1 MKTTIIQLDI
11 EWGSPLA
18 NIRRVERLMAEAPDS
33 DLYVLPEMWSTG
45 FATEPDGIAESESTS
60 VSLSWMRTTA
70 RRLNCA
76 ISGSLAISLSN
87 HNSCVPSVASEQS
100 SSAQLSTLNS
110 QFFVNRHYFIDGR
123 SGSETYYDKHHL
135 FTYGHEDRYYQPG
148 SSHSIVEYC
157 GFRILLLTCYDLRFP
172 VWSRYSDALAYDT
185 IIAVAN
191 WPESRQNA
199 WQILTRARAMENQ
212 AYLIGCNR
220 VGDDKYSHYRGQSA
234 IISPIG
240 KTLASC
246 QPNKEQTVS
255 FTLDLETVCHLR
267 SKFKV
272 LDDRD
277 IR

>member
-11 EWGSPLA
+11 EWGRPLE

-70 RRLNCA
+70 RRLHCA
-76 ISGSLAISLSN
+76 ISGSLAMNISN
-87 HNSCVPSVASEQS
+87 HNY
-100 SSAQLSTLNS
+100 QLSIFNS
-110 QFFVNRHYFIDGR
+110 QLYVNRHYFIDGR

-172 VWSRYSDALAYDT
+172 VWSRYSDALTYDA

-220 VGDDKYSHYRGQSA
+220 VGDDQYSHYRGLSA

-255 FTLDLETVCHLR
+255 FTLDLETVCHQR

>member
-1 MKTTIIQLDI
+1 MET
-11 EWGSPLA
+11 
-18 NIRRVERLMAEAPDS
+18 
-33 DLYVLPEMWSTG
+33 
-45 FATEPDGIAESESTS
+45 
-60 VSLSWMRTTA
+60 
-70 RRLNCA
+70 
-76 ISGSLAISLSN
+76 SN
-87 HNSCVPSVASEQS
+87 HKVQS
-100 SSAQLSTLNS
+100 SSQSEAAKPSAKFKVQSPKLKVQSY
-110 QFFVNRHYFIDGR
+110 VNRHYFIDGR

-172 VWSRYSDALAYDT
+172 VWSRYSDTLQYDV

-220 VGDDKYSHYRGQSA
+220 VGDDQYSHYRGQSA

-255 FTLDLETVCHLR
+255 FTLDLETVYHQR

>member
-11 EWGSPLA
+11 EWGSPLE

-76 ISGSLAISLSN
+76 ISGSLAMAVSN

-100 SSAQLSTLNS
+100 SSAQLSILNS
-110 QFFVNRHYFIDGR
+110 QFVNRHYFIDGR

-172 VWSRYSDALAYDT
+172 VWSRYSDALAYDA

-255 FTLDLETVCHLR
+255 FTLDLETVRHQR

>member
-11 EWGSPLA
+11 EWGSPLE
-18 NIRRVERLMAEAPDS
+18 NIRRVERLMAGATGS

-45 FATEPDGIAESESTS
+45 FATEPDGIAESEANS
-60 VSLSWMRTTA
+60 VSLQWMRDTA
-70 RRLNCA
+70 RRLNGA
-76 ISGSLAISLSN
+76 ISGSLAIAIN
-87 HNSCVPSVASEQS
+87 DKY
-100 SSAQLSTLNS
+100 
-110 QFFVNRHYFIDGR
+110 VNRHYFIDGR
-123 SGSETYYDKHHL
+123 SGTETYYDKHHL
-135 FTYGHEDRYYQPG
+135 FTYGHEDRYYQSG
-148 SSHSIVEYC
+148 LSHTIVEYC

-172 VWSRYSDALAYDT
+172 VWSRYSDALTYDA

-220 VGDDKYSHYRGQSA
+220 VGDDHYSHYRGQSA

-240 KTLASC
+240 KTLACC

-255 FTLDLETVCHLR
+255 FSLDLETVRYQR

>member
-1 MKTTIIQLDI
+1 MNTTVIQLDI
-11 EWGSPLA
+11 EWGSPQK
-18 NIRRVERLMAEAPDS
+18 NIERVDRLIEAAPGS

-45 FATEPDGIAESESTS
+45 FATEPVGIAESESDS

-70 RRLNCA
+70 CRLNCA
-76 ISGSLAISLSN
+76 ISGSLAIALTN
-87 HNSCVPSVASEQS
+87 HD
-100 SSAQLSTLNS
+100 L
-110 QFFVNRHYFIDGR
+110 VNRHYFIDGR

-148 SSHSIVEYC
+148 DAHSIVEYC

-172 VWSRYSDALAYDT
+172 VWSRYSDALQYDA

-220 VGDDKYSHYRGQSA
+220 VGDDQYSHYRGQSA

-246 QPNKEQTVS
+246 RPNVEETAT
-255 FTLDLETVCHLR
+255 FRLDLDALR
-267 SKFKV
+267 HQRTKFKV

-277 IR
+277 IL

>member
-11 EWGSPLA
+11 EWGRPLE
-18 NIRRVERLMAEAPDS
+18 NIRRVECLMAEAPGS

-45 FATEPDGIAESESTS
+45 FATEPDGIAESESSS
-60 VSLSWMRTTA
+60 VSLSWMRATA

-76 ISGSLAISLSN
+76 ISGSLAMAVSN

-172 VWSRYSDALAYDT
+172 IWSRFSDALTYDA

-220 VGDDKYSHYRGQSA
+220 VGDDQYSHYRGLSA

-255 FTLDLETVCHLR
+255 FTLDLETVCHQR

>member
-11 EWGSPLA
+11 EWGSPLE

-45 FATEPDGIAESESTS
+45 FATEPDGIAESESDS
-60 VSLSWMRTTA
+60 VSLSWMRATA

-87 HNSCVPSVASEQS
+87 LS
-100 SSAQLSTLNS
+100 SQ
-110 QFFVNRHYFIDGR
+110 FVNRHYFIDGR

-172 VWSRYSDALAYDT
+172 VWSRYSDALAYDA